1 MVLAKHLAVGLI
13 ITISTCSSVL
23 AGTSNILDYRIESKE
38 PRKLPASIE
47 RMVIYKVAKSIQ
59 KPCEYTTPQETE
71 VLDYARGSFTKKGA
85 TETVYLVSTGYDCG
99 SKHLQASKLAVFSGS
114 RLIATSGRTEL
125 AEAIRV
131 VDIDND
137 GILEVATENSY
148 FGQGAWYKDASLKKV
163 TPKGFVTLMALEG
176 VSGNNG
182 GRAEN
187 NQFTKNASVFKIV
200 KNKLGKIV
208 VERSNYES
216 QCVSLSNETE
226 KCNQYQK
233 KSGLGV

>member
-47 RMVIYKVAKSIQ
+47 RMVISQVAKSIE
-59 KPCEYTTPQETE
+59 KPCEFTTPQETE
-71 VLDYARGSFTKKGA
+71 VLDYARGSFTKRSA
-85 TETVYLVSTGYDCG
+85 NETVYLVSRRYDCG
-99 SKHLQASKLAVFSGS
+99 RKRLQASKLAVFSGS
-114 RLIATSGRTEL
+114 RLIATSGRTDS

-148 FGQGAWYKDASLKKV
+148 FGQGVFS
-163 TPKGFVTLMALEG
+163 KGCF
-176 VSGNNG
+176 S
-182 GRAEN
+182 
-187 NQFTKNASVFKIV
+187 
-200 KNKLGKIV
+200 
-208 VERSNYES
+208 
-216 QCVSLSNETE
+216 
-226 KCNQYQK
+226 
-233 KSGLGV
+233 